1 LDNVLV
7 IDGKKLFIINL
18 WLDGEATS
26 EDLITLQWST
36 PDEANAREYVV
47 EKSTD
52 GGKTFEPFNTVKATG
67 KNAFYQLTD
76 SRTDK
81 AAFYRVSV
89 LGKDGSKISSD
100 VLAVKGVVKINVY
113 PNPVQSQLVMQH
125 PVAEAGATVQLVSVD
140 GRQLFTQNIQQGA
153 VQTTINVS
161 KLIAGNYLVVFNMN
175 GQRQSKAFIKK

>member
-1 LDNVLV
+1 
-7 IDGKKLFIINL
+7 
-18 WLDGEATS
+18 
-26 EDLITLQWST
+26 
-36 PDEANAREYVV
+36 
-47 EKSTD
+47 
-52 GGKTFEPFNTVKATG
+52 
-67 KNAFYQLTD
+67 
-76 SRTDK
+76 
-81 AAFYRVSV
+81 V

-175 GQRQSKAFIKK
+175 GQRQSKAFVKK